1 MDKITEMNNRGVEL
15 FLKNN
20 FTEAENEYKKAL
32 ELDAEN
38 TTTLNNLGLLYHKK
52 KDFEKA
58 EQSFKKA
65 ISLKEKDTYWLNL
78 ANTQVFLKKMT
89 EAESSYKEAI
99 QLNEQ
104 NKSARISLARFYE
117 AQNRIDK
124 SAKIWKRL
132 VKSEPDDF
140 YKIELAKNF
149 MAQGNFDLA
158 LEVLSNTLS
167 ETAEILCFMG
177 VCEFNLKNYGLA
189 EDAFKRSLA
198 NQPNNFKTRHYL
210 AINYLSKG
218 DYPNAIKEL
227 DFIIKLNPENEKVM
241 LDKASVLL
249 NLQKYNDARQLLDE
263 ILQKFPKSK
272 KALKYKELLA
282 ELLKED

>member
-1 MDKITEMNNRGVEL
+1 MDKTTEINNKGVEH
-15 FLKNN
+15 FLNNN
-20 FTEAENEYKKAL
+20 FVDAENEYNKAL

-58 EQSFKKA
+58 EECFKKA
-65 ISLKEKDTYWLNL
+65 ISLKKKDTYLLNL
-78 ANTQVFLKKMT
+78 ANAQVFLKKMN
-89 EAESSYKEAI
+89 EAENNYKEAI

-104 NKSARISLARFYE
+104 NKSAKISLARFYE
-117 AQNRIDK
+117 AQNRINE
-124 SAKIWKRL
+124 SVKIWTAL
-132 VKSEPDDF
+132 VKTQSDDF

-149 MAQGNFDLA
+149 MALEKFELA
-158 LEVLSNTLS
+158 LEILNNTIS
-167 ETAEILCFMG
+167 ETGEILCFMG
-177 VCEFNLKNYGLA
+177 VCEFNLKNFGMA

-218 DYPNAIKEL
+218 DYKNAIKEL
-227 DFIIKLNPENEKVM
+227 DFIIRLNPENEKVT
-241 LDKASVLL
+241 LDKVSILL
-249 NLQKYNDARQLLDE
+249 NLQKYNDANYLLDE
-263 ILQKFPKSK
+263 ILQKFPKSR
-272 KALKYKELLA
+272 KAHKYKELVV